1 MEKWR
6 VLVGLILM
14 FRMGSAICSRLI
26 AFWAPVGVLQNT
38 NVSSTNW
45 VGGWGKL
52 IPLGSFA

>member
-14 FRMGSAICSRLI
+14 LSMGSAVCSRLI
-26 AFWAPVGVLQNT
+26 AVWAPDGVLQNT
-38 NVSSTNW
+38 YVSSTNC